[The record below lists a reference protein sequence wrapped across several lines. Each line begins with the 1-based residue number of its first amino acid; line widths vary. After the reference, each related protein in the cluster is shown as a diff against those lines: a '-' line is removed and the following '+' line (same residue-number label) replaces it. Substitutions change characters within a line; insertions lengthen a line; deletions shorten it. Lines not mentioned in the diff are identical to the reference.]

1 MGSVN
6 YSDGRYSY
14 VPPTREQQDASARDK
29 RDLAAQENLRA
40 FQANNQGGSYTV
52 GDPFAAK
59 WANER
64 ATASNKTNQKIATLR
79 QSIDT
84 NESGGGQG
92 GQGDLNQSQQNW
104 NSAIDMTRGRGDA
117 TMNDPRITAALD
129 RLQKNTEEGPY
140 SPGVVNQMSNRM
152 ADRTA
157 AMDAGQTA
165 ALREQVANRG
175 GSMNDPSFQ
184 AAMNASNTG
193 RMQQNNADR
202 GDLESKATVTNY
214 GAQGQA
220 AQALAG
226 TRLGQL
232 SHADDMYGQAGNMY
246 ANAQNDTGQR
256 QSTVPSFAPSF
267 GVSTAPVKT
276 SGGFQSMWT
285 PGTSGGNTGGGG
297 YQTQD
302 NDPVSF
308 KPQLVPKPVP
318 RPVTRPPGY
327 NNLLTGQHITNGKPD
342 GKSIYKPD
350 YSEF

>member
-1 MGSVN
+1 MAVN
-6 YSDGRYSY
+6 YTNGRYSATA
-14 VPPTREQQDASARDK
+14 PSAADT
-29 RDLAAQENLRA
+29 AA
-40 FQANNQGGSYTV
+40 
-52 GDPFAAK
+52 AAK
-59 WANER
+59 ER
-64 ATASNKTNQKIATLR
+64 NRLIEEDRVRRNAAAYNSPIAGDYMGSHGGQAASMIADTKNSYDTAVAPLFSGAG
-79 QSIDT
+79 
-84 NESGGGQG
+84 SGGN
-92 GQGDLNQSQQNW
+92 GDLSQSQQNW

-117 TMNDPRITAALD
+117 TMNDPRIKAALD

-157 AMDAGQTA
+157 AVGANQAA

-184 AAMNASNTG
+184 AALNASNTG

-246 ANAQNDTGQR
+246 ANQQTDSGQR
-256 QSTVPSFAPSF
+256 QSTVPSFSPSF
-267 GVSTAPVKT
+267 N
-276 SGGFQSMWT
+276 GGGEPTQSKPFQSMWS
-285 PGTSGGNTGGGG
+285 PGTWGGNTGGGNGGNGGGDNG

-302 NDPVSF
+302 NGPAVF
-308 KPQLVPKPVP
+308 KPQLVPKPQLVTK
-318 RPVTRPPGY
+318 PVTRPPGY
-327 NNLLTGQHITNGKPD
+327 NNLLTGQHITNG
-342 GKSIYKPD
+342 YT
-350 YSEF
+350 EF

>member
-14 VPPTREQQDASARDK
+14 VPPTREQMDASARDK
-29 RDLAAQENLRA
+29 RELAGQESLRA
-40 FQANNQGGSYTV
+40 FQAANQFGSYSA

-64 ATASNKTNQKIATLR
+64 AAASDKTNQKIATLR
-79 QSIDT
+79 QNIET

-92 GQGDLNQSQQNW
+92 GQGGQGELNQSQQNW

-129 RLQKNTEEGPY
+129 RLQKNTNEGPY

-157 AMDAGQTA
+157 AVDANQA
-165 ALREQVANRG
+165 SALREQVANRG

-246 ANAQNDTGQR
+246 ANQQTDSGQR

-267 GVSTAPVKT
+267 N
-276 SGGFQSMWT
+276 GGGSPAQNKPFQSMWS
-285 PGTSGGNTGGGG
+285 PGTYGSATTGNGNGGGG
-297 YQTQD
+297 GATM
-302 NDPVSF
+302 F
-308 KPQLVPKPVP
+308 KPQLVPK
-318 RPVTRPPGY
+318 PVTRPPGY
-327 NNLLTGQHITNGKPD
+327 NNLITGQHITNG
-342 GKSIYKPD
+342 YT
-350 YSEF
+350 EF